1 MATLA
6 DTETA
11 PAPTALAGQRWLF
24 IVTILTGSFLLFLI
38 QPMLARMALPRLG
51 GAPAVWNSAMLV
63 YQALLLAGYAYAHRI
78 AALGRRTQ
86 AGIHIGLFALALLWL
101 PVGLAG
107 FQPPTG
113 AATAIWVPWLLLAS
127 IGPLFFMVSAQAP
140 LMQRWY
146 ALSGQRGEPY
156 ALYAASNFGSFAGLI
171 AYPLLVE
178 PMLTLNAQSTL
189 WSALY
194 VALLLLVA
202 ACGWALV
209 RAAVPIGQPD
219 HSAEIATTPAPALHE
234 KLRWVLLAAIPSG
247 LMLSTTTHLTTDLVA
262 MPLIWAIPLGLYLLS
277 FTVAFAVRRAPTK
290 AITLLTPSVLLL
302 CGALA
307 FMTPG
312 NAVLVQLG
320 SSLVLLFAVAV
331 ALHGE
336 MYRTRPAPEHLTNF
350 YLMMS
355 IGGAL
360 GGLFCALIA
369 PLVFD
374 WTWEHPILIL
384 AAAALIPQRRLFSIG
399 EEEIFGPTGMRRV
412 SIGIGL
418 LALAVALYIALKLPL
433 DIGTERILLLGVVI
447 ALGVLVI
454 GQRLGYVIVVAAL
467 LIANGGLYNAQL
479 SWDGLRTRSYF
490 GIYSVNASEDRR
502 LRWLSHGTTMHGMQL
517 MEDPT
522 RPISYYGATSGVG
535 LAFSRAN
542 ELYGPR
548 ASIGVV
554 GLGTGT
560 LGCYRR
566 EGQDW
571 RFFEIDPTVIGL
583 SKNGGYFSY
592 LDRCAPNVPIKIGD
606 ARLTIAKAAPGSID
620 MLAVDAFSS
629 DAIPVH
635 LLTRQA
641 FDVYAR
647 ALSRDGMLL
656 IHISNRYIDLEPV
669 LAAEAGARGW
679 AIAKRSDYTGNA
691 EEADGLRASHWVA
704 ISPSAAKLR
713 ALTGPINAGEP
724 IAFTQPDWSP
734 IERREGFTR
743 WTDDFASILPL
754 MHLWRR

>member
-1 MATLA
+1 MASMA
-6 DTETA
+6 DTQTAA
-11 PAPTALAGQRWLF
+11 PASLTGQRWLF
-24 IVTILTGSFLLFLI
+24 IVTILTGSFLLFLV

-86 AGIHIGLFALALLWL
+86 AGIHVALFALALLWL

-107 FQPPTG
+107 FQPPNN
-113 AATAIWVPWLLLAS
+113 ASTAIWVPWLLLAS

-146 ALSGQRGEPY
+146 ALSGQQGEPY

-178 PMLTLNAQSTL
+178 PMLSLSAQSRL

-202 ACGWALV
+202 ACGWALA
-209 RAAVPIGQPD
+209 RATGTASPD
-219 HSAEIATTPAPALHE
+219 PVEPDVATDAPGWPQ
-234 KLRWVLLAAIPSG
+234 KLRWILIAAIPSG

-277 FTVAFAVRRAPTK
+277 FTVAFATRRAPTRI
-290 AITLLTPSVLLL
+290 ITYLTPCAVLL
-302 CGALA
+302 CCALA

-312 NAVLVQLG
+312 NAVLVQLA
-320 SSLVLLFAVAV
+320 SSLVLLFMVAV

-336 MYRTRPAPEHLTNF
+336 MYRTRPAPEHLTGF

-384 AAAALIPQRRLFSIG
+384 AAAALIPQRRLFSLG
-399 EEEIFGPTGMRRV
+399 EEETFGPAGMRRV
-412 SIGIGL
+412 AIGIGL
-418 LALAVALYIALKLPL
+418 LALAVGLYIAIALPV
-433 DIGTERILLLGVVI
+433 DVGPERILLLGVVI

-454 GQRLGYVIVVAAL
+454 GMRLGFVIVVAAL
-467 LIANGGLYNAQL
+467 LIANGGLYNVAQ

-490 GIYSVNASEDRR
+490 GIYSVSAVEGGR
-502 LRWLSHGTTMHGMQL
+502 LRVLSHGTTIHGVQL
-517 MEDPT
+517 MEQPT
-522 RPISYYGATSGVG
+522 RPVSYYGPTSGVG
-535 LAFSRAN
+535 LALSRAGA
-542 ELYGPR
+542 LYGPH

-560 LGCYRR
+560 LSCYRQ
-566 EGQDW
+566 EGQRW
-571 RFFEIDPTVIGL
+571 RFFEIDPAVIGL
-583 SKNGGYFSY
+583 SRGGGYFSY
-592 LDRCAPNVPIKIGD
+592 LDRCAPNVPISIGD
-606 ARLTIAKAAPGSID
+606 ARLTLDKSAPGSFD
-620 MLAVDAFSS
+620 LLAIDAFSS

-641 FDVYAR
+641 FDIYAR
-647 ALSRDGMLL
+647 TLSKDGMLL

-669 LAAEAGARGW
+669 LAAEAKARGW
-679 AIAKRSDYTGNA
+679 AIAQRSDYVSDA
-691 EEADGLRASHWVA
+691 QDADGLRSSHWVA
-704 ISPSAAKLR
+704 ISPSAARL
-713 ALTGPINAGEP
+713 AQLTGPLNPGNPQRFA
-724 IAFTQPDWSP
+724 APDWSP
-734 IERREGFTR
+734 IEQRPGFTR

-754 MHLWRR
+754 MHLWR

>member
-6 DTETA
+6 SSS
-11 PAPTALAGQRWLF
+11 APTALAGKRWLF
-24 IVTILTGSFLLFLI
+24 VVTILTGSFLLFLV

-78 AALGRRTQ
+78 AALRRRTQ
-86 AGIHIGLFALALLWL
+86 AGIHVGLFALAMLWL

-107 FQPPTG
+107 FQPPSDG
-113 AATAIWVPWLLLAS
+113 STALWVPWLLLAS

-146 ALSGQRGEPY
+146 ALSGQEGEPY
-156 ALYAASNFGSFAGLI
+156 ALYAASNFGSFAGLL

-178 PMLTLNAQSTL
+178 PFLTLNSQSFL
-189 WSALY
+189 WSLLY
-194 VALLLLVA
+194 GALLLLVA

-209 RAAVPIGQPD
+209 QATPLDRPERER
-219 HSAEIATTPAPALHE
+219 SEAEETPAPSLRD

-277 FTVAFAVRRAPTK
+277 FTVAFATRRAPTRI
-290 AITLLTPSVLLL
+290 ITLLTPSILLI

-320 SSLVLLFAVAV
+320 SSLVMLFAVAV

-336 MYRTRPAPEHLTNF
+336 MYRTRPAPEHLTGF

-355 IGGAL
+355 VGGAL

-384 AAAALIPQRRLFSIG
+384 AAAALIPQQRLFSIG
-399 EEEIFGPTGMRRV
+399 EEEVFGEAGMRRV
-412 SIGIGL
+412 AIAIGL
-418 LALAVALYIALKLPL
+418 LALAVALYIALKVDLEMGPL
-433 DIGTERILLLGVVI
+433 RIILLGIIL
-447 ALGVLVI
+447 ALGALVI
-454 GQRLGYVIVVAAL
+454 GQRIGYVIVVAAL
-467 LIANGGLYNAQL
+467 LFANGGYYNAAL
-479 SWDGLRTRSYF
+479 SWSDLRTRSYF
-490 GIYSVNASEDRR
+490 GVYSVNAAQGGR

-517 MEDPT
+517 TDQPT
-522 RPISYYGATSGVG
+522 RPISYYGMTSGVG
-535 LAFSRAN
+535 QAMTQAPS
-542 ELYGPR
+542 LYGQN

-560 LGCYRR
+560 LSCYKRP
-566 EGQDW
+566 GQNW
-571 RFFEIDPTVIGL
+571 QFFEIDPTVISL
-583 SKNGGYFSY
+583 SRNGGYFSY
-592 LDRCAPNVPIKIGD
+592 IDRCAPDVPIRLGD
-606 ARLTIAKAAPGSID
+606 ARLTIAKAPQGSID
-620 MLAVDAFSS
+620 ILAIDAFSS

-635 LLTRQA
+635 LLTREA
-641 FDVYAR
+641 FDAYAR
-647 ALSRDGMLL
+647 ALSKDGMLL

-669 LAAEAGARGW
+669 LEKEAAARGW
-679 AIAKRSDYTGNA
+679 AIAKRWDYIGP
-691 EEADGLRASHWVA
+691 ELEGDGLRTSQWVA
-704 ISPSAAKLR
+704 ISPSKAKL
-713 ALTGPINAGEP
+713 AELTGPLETGDPRSFATP
-724 IAFTQPDWSP
+724 AWSP
-734 IERREGFTR
+734 VEGRDDFTR
-743 WTDDFASILPL
+743 WTDDFASVLPL
-754 MHLWRR
+754 MHLWR

>member
-1 MATLA
+1 MATTLA
-6 DTETA
+6 DSSDTA
-11 PAPTALAGQRWLF
+11 PASLTGQRWLF
-24 IVTILTGSFLLFLI
+24 IVTILTGSFLLFLV

-78 AALGRRTQ
+78 AALRRRTQ
-86 AGIHIGLFALALLWL
+86 AGIHVGLFALALLWL

-107 FQPPTG
+107 FQPPNN
-113 AATAIWVPWLLLAS
+113 ASTAIWVPWLLLAS

-146 ALSGQRGEPY
+146 ALSGQQGEPY

-171 AYPLLVE
+171 AYPLIVE
-178 PMLTLNAQSTL
+178 PLLSLNAQSTL

-202 ACGWALV
+202 ACGWALA
-209 RAAVPIGQPD
+209 RAVPVERTDRPAD
-219 HSAEIATTPAPALHE
+219 APVTPAPALRE
-234 KLRWVLLAAIPSG
+234 KLRWIILAAIPSG

-277 FTVAFAVRRAPTK
+277 FTVAFATWRGPTRV
-290 AITLLTPSVLLL
+290 ISFVTPSVLLL
-302 CGALA
+302 TGGLA
-307 FMTPG
+307 FMAAG
-312 NAVLVQLG
+312 NSVIVQLG
-320 SSLVLLFAVAV
+320 ASLVLLFAVAV

-355 IGGAL
+355 VGGAL

-384 AAAALIPQRRLFSIG
+384 AAAALIPQRRLFSLG
-399 EEEIFGPTGMRRV
+399 EERKFGADGLRRIAV
-412 SIGIGL
+412 AIGVLAMGIALYVALELPLTVNPERVILIGI
-418 LALAVALYIALKLPL
+418 I
-433 DIGTERILLLGVVI
+433 I

-454 GQRLGYVIVVAAL
+454 GLRAGYVIVVTAL
-467 LIANGGLYNAQL
+467 LFANGGLHNARL
-479 SWDGLRTRSYF
+479 SWDGERTRSYF
-490 GIYSVNASEDRR
+490 GTYSINASQDGR

-517 MEDPT
+517 MAQPT
-522 RPISYYGATSGVG
+522 RPISYYGPNSGVG
-535 LAFSRAN
+535 QAFTRARA
-542 ELYGPR
+542 LYGPE

-560 LGCYRR
+560 LSCYRE
-566 EGQDW
+566 EGQEW

-592 LDRCAPNVPIKIGD
+592 LDRCAPDVPISLGD
-606 ARLTIAKAAPGSID
+606 ARLTIAGAQPGSID
-620 MLAVDAFSS
+620 MLAIDAFSS

-635 LLTRQA
+635 LLTKEA
-641 FDVYAR
+641 FDTYAR
-647 ALSRDGMLL
+647 AMSSGGMLL

-669 LAAEAGARGW
+669 LAAEASARGW
-679 AIAKRSDYTGNA
+679 AIAKRSDYTGP
-691 EEADGLRASHWVA
+691 EQEADGLRASHWVA
-704 ISPSAAKLR
+704 MTPDR
-713 ALTGPINAGEP
+713 ARLAQLTGPLNAGDP
-724 IAFTQPDWSP
+724 IGFAQPDWSP
-734 IERREGFTR
+734 VAPRDDFTR
-743 WTDDFASILPL
+743 WTDDFASVLPL
-754 MHLWRR
+754 MHLWR

>member
-1 MATLA
+1 MATFA
-6 DTETA
+6 DSSDTT
-11 PAPTALAGQRWLF
+11 PAALISQRWLF
-24 IVTILTGSFLLFLI
+24 IVTILTGSFLLFLV

-78 AALGRRTQ
+78 AALRRRTQ
-86 AGIHIGLFALALLWL
+86 AGIHIVLFALALLWL

-107 FQPPTG
+107 FQPPNS

-146 ALSGQRGEPY
+146 VLSGQQGEPY

-178 PMLTLNAQSTL
+178 PMLTLSAQSML

-209 RAAVPIGQPD
+209 RAVPIGQP
-219 HSAEIATTPAPALHE
+219 HREIETASTPAPALRQ
-234 KLRWVLLAAIPSG
+234 KLRWILLAAIPSG

-277 FTVAFAVRRAPTK
+277 FTVAFATKRMPTK
-290 AITLLTPSVLLL
+290 VITFLTPSAMLL
-302 CGALA
+302 CAGLA

-399 EEEIFGPTGMRRV
+399 EEEIFGEGGMRRV
-412 SIGIGL
+412 SIAIGI
-418 LALAVALYIALKLPL
+418 LALAVALYIALKLPF

-447 ALGVLVI
+447 ALGVLVV
-454 GQRLGYVIVVAAL
+454 GQRLGYVIVIAAL
-467 LIANGGLYNAQL
+467 LIANGGLYNAKL

-490 GIYSVNASEDRR
+490 GVYSVSASESGR
-502 LRWLSHGTTMHGMQL
+502 LRLLSHGTTMHGMQL
-517 MEDPT
+517 MDDPI
-522 RPISYYGATSGVG
+522 RPISYYGPTSGVG
-535 LAFSRAN
+535 LAFTRAD
-542 ELYGPR
+542 ELYGPH

-560 LGCYRR
+560 LSCYRKP
-566 EGQDW
+566 GQEW

-583 SKNGGYFSY
+583 SRGGGYFSY

-606 ARLTIAKAAPGSID
+606 ARLTLAKSPPGSID

-641 FDVYAR
+641 FDIYAR
-647 ALSRDGMLL
+647 ALSKDGMLL

-669 LAAEAGARGW
+669 LAAEAKARGW
-679 AIAKRSDYTGNA
+679 AIARRSDYTSVA
-691 EEADGLRASHWVA
+691 EEADGVRPSHWVA
-704 ISPSAAKLR
+704 ISPSAVKMR

-724 IAFTQPDWSP
+724 IKFIEPDWSP
-734 IERREGFTR
+734 IEQRAGFTR

-754 MHLWRR
+754 MHLWR

>member
-1 MATLA
+1 MASTMTDRAAVPATL
-6 DTETA
+6 T
-11 PAPTALAGQRWLF
+11 GQRWLF
-24 IVTILTGSFLLFLI
+24 IITILTGSFLLFLV

-78 AALGRRTQ
+78 ANLRRRTQ
-86 AGIHIGLFALALLWL
+86 AGLHIGLFALALLWL

-107 FQPPTG
+107 FTPPG
-113 AATAIWVPWLLLAS
+113 DGSTAIWVPWLLFAS

-146 ALSGQRGEPY
+146 ALSGQKGEPY
-156 ALYAASNFGSFAGLI
+156 ALYAASNVGSFAGLL

-178 PMLTLNAQSTL
+178 PALSLQAQSSF

-209 RAAVPIGQPD
+209 RTVPHAPD
-219 HSAEIATTPAPALHE
+219 ANAQGISQTPAPTWRRKLH
-234 KLRWVLLAAIPSG
+234 WIVLASVPSG

-277 FTVAFAVRRAPTK
+277 FTMAFATRQGPARIIAF
-290 AITLLTPSVLLL
+290 LTPPALLL

-312 NAVLVQLG
+312 NSVLLQLG
-320 SSLVLLFAVAV
+320 ASLILLFTVAV

-336 MYRTRPAPEHLTNF
+336 MYRLRPAPEHLTNF

-360 GGLFCALIA
+360 GGVFCALMA
-369 PLVFD
+369 PLLFD

-399 EEEIFGPTGMRRV
+399 EEDIFGEAGLRHVATA
-412 SIGIGL
+412 IGFAA
-418 LALAVALYIALKLPL
+418 LALGLYIGFTLELEM
-433 DIGTERILLLGVVI
+433 DTQRILLLGIII
-447 ALGVLVI
+447 ALGALVI
-454 GQRLGYVIVVAAL
+454 GQRIGYLLVVLAL
-467 LIANGGLYNAQL
+467 LTANGGIYNAQL
-479 SWDGLRTRSYF
+479 SWADLRTRSYF
-490 GIYSVNASEDRR
+490 GVYSVNAGQDGR

-517 MEDPT
+517 MDDPT

-535 LAFSRAN
+535 LAFDRAST
-542 ELYGPR
+542 LYGAN

-560 LGCYRR
+560 LSCYRR

-583 SKNGGYFSY
+583 SRDGGYFSY
-592 LDRCAPNVPIKIGD
+592 LDRCAPDVPIKIGD
-606 ARLTIAKAAPGSID
+606 ARLTIADAPPASMD
-620 MLAVDAFSS
+620 MLAIDAFSS

-641 FDVYAR
+641 FDTYAD
-647 ALSRDGMLL
+647 ALSANGMLL
-656 IHISNRYIDLEPV
+656 IHISNRFIDLEPV
-669 LAAEAGARGW
+669 LAAEAQARGW
-679 AIAKRSDYTGNA
+679 AIAKRSDYPDDAADA
-691 EEADGLRASHWVA
+691 EGLRASHW
-704 ISPSAAKLR
+704 ISMSPSAEKL
-713 ALTGPINAGEP
+713 AQLTGPINDGDP
-724 IAFTQPDWSP
+724 LAFVSPDWSP
-734 IERREGFTR
+734 VARRKDFTR
-743 WTDDFASILPL
+743 WTDDFASVLPL
-754 MHLWRR
+754 MQLWRP

>member
-1 MATLA
+1 MAATLA
-6 DTETA
+6 DRVDTA
-11 PAPTALAGQRWLF
+11 PTSHAGKRWLF
-24 IVTILTGSFLLFLI
+24 IVTLLTGSFLLFLV

-63 YQALLLAGYAYAHRI
+63 YQALLLAGYAYAHR
-78 AALGRRTQ
+78 LSTLRRRTQ
-86 AGIHIGLFALALLWL
+86 AAIHVGLFALALLWL

-107 FQPPTG
+107 FQPSSG
-113 AATAIWVPWLLLAS
+113 ASIAIWVPWLLMAS
-127 IGPLFFMVSAQAP
+127 VGPLFFMVSAQAP

-146 ALSGQRGEPY
+146 ALSGQEGEPY

-178 PMLTLNAQSTL
+178 PALTQHAQSRL
-189 WSALY
+189 WSVLY
-194 VALLLLVA
+194 GALLLMVS

-209 RAAVPIGQPD
+209 RAVPPGRTD
-219 HSAEIATTPAPALHE
+219 AAEASGATPAPALRQR
-234 KLRWVLLAAIPSG
+234 LRWVLLAAVPSG

-262 MPLIWAIPLGLYLLS
+262 MPLIWAIPPGLYLLS
-277 FTVAFAVRRAPTK
+277 FTVAFATRRGPTK
-290 AITLLTPSVLLL
+290 VITFLAPATLLL
-302 CGALA
+302 CCGLA

-336 MYRTRPAPEHLTNF
+336 MYRTRPAPEHLTGF
-350 YLMMS
+350 YLTMS

-399 EEEIFGPTGMRRV
+399 EEDIFGPAGLRRV

-418 LALAVALYIALKLPL
+418 LAMAVAVYIAVALPL
-433 DIGTERILLLGVVI
+433 TVGTERILLLGIVI

-454 GQRLGYVIVVAAL
+454 GLRLGFVIVAAAL
-467 LIANGGLYNAQL
+467 LLANGGLYNAQL
-479 SWDGLRTRSYF
+479 SWEGQRTRSYF
-490 GIYSVNASEDRR
+490 GTYSINSSENGR

-517 MEDPT
+517 LDQPT
-522 RPISYYGATSGVG
+522 RPISYYGPTSGVG
-535 LAFSRAN
+535 LAFARAP
-542 ELYGPR
+542 ELYGPH
-548 ASIGVV
+548 ASMGVV

-560 LGCYRR
+560 LSCYRQP
-566 EGQDW
+566 GQDW

-583 SKNGGYFSY
+583 SKDDGYFSY
-592 LDRCAPNVPIKIGD
+592 LDRCAPTVPIRIGD
-606 ARLTIAKAAPGSID
+606 ARLTITKSAPGSID
-620 MLAVDAFSS
+620 MLAIDAFSS

-635 LLTRQA
+635 LLTREA
-641 FDVYAR
+641 FDAYAR
-647 ALSRDGMLL
+647 VLQADGMLL

-669 LAAEAGARGW
+669 LAAEAEARGW
-679 AIAKRSDYTGNA
+679 AIAKRSDYAGKT
-691 EEADGLRASHWVA
+691 EEADGVRASHWVA
-704 ISPSAAKLR
+704 MSPSAARLR
-713 ALTGPINAGEP
+713 QLTGPLNPDDPFE
-724 IAFTQPDWSP
+724 FTEPDWSP
-734 IERREGFTR
+734 IESRPGFTR
-743 WTDDFASILPL
+743 WTDDFASIVPL
-754 MHLWRR
+754 MHLWRQ